1 MVKEEVR
8 IDARV
13 HSRLIGAR
21 GRNIRKIME
30 QFSVDIKFPR
40 STDPD
45 PDIVTVIGAEENVL
59 DAKEHLLNLEEEYMQ
74 DVDDEELREIYRHI
88 SSRGEDDGSSLGHGR
103 RVSGFVVTGG
113 PWERCAPDTAS
124 TSEFPSFAG
133 GEEAPQSVASPS
145 GAWGPHC

>member
-30 QFSVDIKFPR
+30 QFGVDIKFPR

-45 PDIVTVIGAEENVL
+45 PDIVTVIGSEENVL
-59 DAKEHLLNLEEEYMQ
+59 DAREHLLNLEEEYVSYFTVFLF
-74 DVDDEELREIYRHI
+74 DILIP
-88 SSRGEDDGSSLGHGR
+88 STFPAGSHC
-103 RVSGFVVTGG
+103 VTV
-113 PWERCAPDTAS
+113 C
-124 TSEFPSFAG
+124 
-133 GEEAPQSVASPS
+133 
-145 GAWGPHC
+145 

>member
-30 QFSVDIKFPR
+30 QFNVDIKFPR

-59 DAKEHLLNLEEEYMQ
+59 DAKDHLLNLEEEY
-74 DVDDEELREIYRHI
+74 VSYFLIP
-88 SSRGEDDGSSLGHGR
+88 SAVPAGSHLLLS
-103 RVSGFVVTGG
+103 VK
-113 PWERCAPDTAS
+113 TAS
-124 TSEFPSFAG
+124 CRVVNTFMLNHF
-133 GEEAPQSVASPS
+133 VFIL
-145 GAWGPHC
+145 

>member
-45 PDIVTVIGAEENVL
+45 PDIVTVIGAEDNVL
-59 DAKEHLLNLEEEYMQ
+59 DAKEHLLNLEEEYVSYFTVFLL
-74 DVDDEELREIYRHI
+74 DILIPSTVPA
-88 SSRGEDDGSSLGHGR
+88 GSHLLLS
-103 RVSGFVVTGG
+103 VK
-113 PWERCAPDTAS
+113 TAS
-124 TSEFPSFAG
+124 CRVVNTYMLKSFCVYPVTKFVQ
-133 GEEAPQSVASPS
+133 EVAKYMYPT
-145 GAWGPHC
+145 H

>member
-1 MVKEEVR
+1 MVKKEVC

-45 PDIVTVIGAEENVL
+45 PDIVTVIGAEDNVL
-59 DAKEHLLNLEEEYMQ
+59 DAKEHLLNLEEEY
-74 DVDDEELREIYRHI
+74 VSYFTSLLLEILIH
-88 SSRGEDDGSSLGHGR
+88 STFPAGSHL
-103 RVSGFVVTGG
+103 
-113 PWERCAPDTAS
+113 
-124 TSEFPSFAG
+124 
-133 GEEAPQSVASPS
+133 SV
-145 GAWGPHC
+145 C

>member
-1 MVKEEVR
+1 MVKEEVC

-45 PDIVTVIGAEENVL
+45 PHIVTVIGAEENVL
-59 DAKEHLLNLEEEYMQ
+59 DAKEHLLNLEEEY
-74 DVDDEELREIYRHI
+74 VSYFTVLLLEILI
-88 SSRGEDDGSSLGHGR
+88 SSTVPAGSHLLLS
-103 RVSGFVVTGG
+103 VK
-113 PWERCAPDTAS
+113 TAS
-124 TSEFPSFAG
+124 CRVVNTCVIKSFCVYPVTKFVQ
-133 GEEAPQSVASPS
+133 EWPRKCVFREKELLSQIILMK
-145 GAWGPHC
+145 CYFTE

>member
-1 MVKEEVR
+1 MMKEEVR

-45 PDIVTVIGAEENVL
+45 PDIVTVIGAEDNVL
-59 DAKEHLLNLEEEYMQ
+59 DAKDHLLNLEEEY
-74 DVDDEELREIYRHI
+74 VSYFTVAVWHSYPFHI
-88 SSRGEDDGSSLGHGR
+88 SC
-103 RVSGFVVTGG
+103 RVWLCYCLLKLLVVGL
-113 PWERCAPDTAS
+113 
-124 TSEFPSFAG
+124 
-133 GEEAPQSVASPS
+133 
-145 GAWGPHC
+145 

>member
-45 PDIVTVIGAEENVL
+45 PDIVTVIGVEDNVL
-59 DAKEHLLNLEEEYMQ
+59 DAKEHLLNLEEEYVSYFTVFLL
-74 DVDDEELREIYRHI
+74 DILIPSTVPA
-88 SSRGEDDGSSLGHGR
+88 GSHLLLS
-103 RVSGFVVTGG
+103 VK
-113 PWERCAPDTAS
+113 TAS
-124 TSEFPSFAG
+124 CRVVNTYMLKSFC
-133 GEEAPQSVASPS
+133 V
-145 GAWGPHC
+145 